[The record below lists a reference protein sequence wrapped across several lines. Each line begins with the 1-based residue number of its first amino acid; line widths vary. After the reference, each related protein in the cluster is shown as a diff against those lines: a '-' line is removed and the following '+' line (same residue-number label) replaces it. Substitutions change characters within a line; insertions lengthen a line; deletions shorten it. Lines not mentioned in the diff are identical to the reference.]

1 MAFLGEALRLPQKN
15 KNPIMIRRILYIL
28 LFIGC
33 AALAAA
39 YAVQRDL
46 QGRFEERRQHQQAVE
61 AARQQVDA
69 LDRELEQHKARVEGL
84 DNDPVEIEASVR
96 RVRQL
101 VRPGETMYRIEEDT
115 VTPVETP
122 QDNAAA
128 SESRTEHEAQ

>member
-1 MAFLGEALRLPQKN
+1 
-15 KNPIMIRRILYIL
+15 MIRRILYIL

-46 QGRFEERRQHQQAVE
+46 QCRFEQRRQHQQAVE
-61 AARQQVDA
+61 AARQQVEA